1 MPQPSDKFRWL
12 MLATG
17 SLIMFGNYYA
27 FDNPASLNQPLQE
40 YMGMS
45 DETYAYFL
53 NILYTSYSLPN
64 IVLPWLGG
72 YASDKFGLRRLLL
85 FTSATVALGHF
96 VVCLGLERRSVPAM
110 ILGRVLFGAGESLAV
125 AQSSLTVKYFRGK
138 ELAMA
143 LGINLCVGRL
153 GSVLNDIVTPYIW
166 SKSSVPTAFWGGFV
180 SCVMSFMVACLL
192 VWMDSH
198 FESTTAAGFSRLPV
212 HPGESRFSLDTLRSA
227 TNRDVLESES
237 GSGSGFDRY
246 DPPSSAKLQKSF
258 PEEEIDLEVFHDTE
272 RTITTNEESSV
283 VAQAQQRIDGANG
296 MDRMHP
302 QSTDMEHYELH
313 SADVDRED
321 IEPMVSRNQRKSSDS
336 PFAQCLDLLL
346 LVRDYSWSFWVLIFM
361 TFLLIGVQV
370 PFNSIHAGF
379 LQMRWYHDDPK
390 KAAQIMTVP
399 DILSAVLVLPVG
411 YFVDHYGQKSWLF
424 LLCALIISL
433 SHCVLAVAPIS
444 SPVPALMALGV
455 ASAIGAIF
463 NSVIPALVRRDQ
475 IATAYGILSSSM
487 NAAFSLFPLIVA
499 RLLVIDPSYTYA
511 ELFFSACGAMGFI
524 MAIKLRSLDRHGDL
538 DRKEIGNVDS

>member
-1 MPQPSDKFRWL
+1 MPQSSGRFRWL

-17 SLIMFGNYYA
+17 SLILFGNYYA

-85 FTSATVALGHF
+85 FTSATVAFGHF
-96 VVCLGLERRSVPAM
+96 IVCLGLERRSIPPM

-143 LGINLCVGRL
+143 LGINLCVARL

-180 SCVMSFMVACLL
+180 SCVISFMTACLL
-192 VWMDSH
+192 VWMDRH
-198 FESTTAAGFSRLPV
+198 FESTTTAGFSRLPV
-212 HPGESRFSLDTLRSA
+212 HPGEPRFSLDTLSFA
-227 TNRDVLESES
+227 TDPNVLESES
-237 GSGSGFDRY
+237 GLGLERY

-258 PEEEIDLEVFHDTE
+258 SEEDIGLEVFHDTE
-272 RTITTNEESSV
+272 RTITINEASRV
-283 VAQAQQRIDGANG
+283 AAQAQQGIDGVDDMG
-296 MDRMHP
+296 RMHR
-302 QSTDMEHYELH
+302 QSTDMENYELH
-313 SADVDRED
+313 GADADRED
-321 IEPMVSRNQRKSSDS
+321 IEPMMSRKEKKASYS
-336 PFAQCLDLLL
+336 PFAQCLSLLL
-346 LVRDYSWSFWVLIFM
+346 VVRDYSSSFWVLIFM

-370 PFNSIHAGF
+370 PFNSIHAGL

-424 LLCALIISL
+424 LLCALIIGL
-433 SHCVLAVAPIS
+433 SHCVLAVVPIS

-463 NSVIPALVRRDQ
+463 NSAIPALVRKDQ

-511 ELFFSACGAMGFI
+511 ELFFSACGATGFI
-524 MAIKLRSLDRHGDL
+524 MTIKLRSLDRHGDL